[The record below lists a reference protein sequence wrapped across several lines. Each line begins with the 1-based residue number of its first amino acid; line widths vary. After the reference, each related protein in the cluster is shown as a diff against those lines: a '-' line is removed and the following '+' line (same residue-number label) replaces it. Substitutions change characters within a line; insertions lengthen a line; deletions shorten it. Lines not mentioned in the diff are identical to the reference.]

1 MSEGQNDMP
10 VTGSNFERLLSAL
23 AEGSEEAAWEIVETY
38 SPNILRAVR
47 RSMPVSIR
55 PKLDS
60 VDIVQ
65 SVWASLLVDNEEMRN
80 FRTPEKFIAYLVGTA
95 RQKVLATYR
104 HYTRNARRNLYRE
117 RPLNAVPTNDDMAAD
132 ESDREPTLLVGRDPT
147 ASAVASVRE
156 TWEGIL
162 KQCDEREQKLVQLR
176 LSGRTNEEIAQELG
190 MSVRTVRRVL
200 ERLTEM
206 LAK

>member
-1 MSEGQNDMP
+1 MP
-10 VTGSNFERLLSAL
+10 ATGTKLEQLLRAL
-23 AEGSEEAAWEIVETY
+23 ADGSEEAAWEIVETY

-65 SVWASLLVDNEEMRN
+65 SVWASLLVDNEEMRA
-80 FRTPEKFIAYLVGTA
+80 FRTPEKFVAYLVGTA
-95 RQKVLATYR
+95 RQKVLETYR

-117 RPLNAVPTNDDMAAD
+117 RPLNTARPEDDTATD
-132 ESDREPTLLVGRDPT
+132 EPEREPALLVGPDPT

-162 KQCDEREQKLVQLR
+162 KQCDEREQRVVQLR
-176 LSGRTNEEIAQELG
+176 LSGRTNAEIAEELN
-190 MSVRTVRRVL
+190 MHVRTVRRIL
-200 ERLTEM
+200 QRLTEM